1 MGSTATPLSQASRTG
16 TNPVASADAAAVR
29 HASLHR
35 RLEVLAGGW
44 IADAAMQLVALIPA
58 DIQVGDEELSQH
70 LIWIAGACSDGVP
83 DDTQN
88 GAITTLRRRL
98 VDVIRENILQRW
110 SDDVPD
116 AATMLETLQGLER
129 AQKACAPSADQSFIA
144 ELSERGGLD
153 LVVEVAHDMRS
164 PLTSILFL
172 SEILHRG
179 QSGDFNEV
187 QKRQIGIIY
196 SAALGLVGLA
206 SDMIE
211 MAKGGSRLRDP
222 APEAFSVNEILR
234 SVHDLVQPTAEEK
247 KLSVTIHT
255 LESEHRIGF
264 PIPLNRILLNLTTN
278 ALKFTHSGGV
288 DVTAEQVHSTR
299 VRFSVRDTGPGIA
312 PEAIETLYQPFRR
325 EPSRE
330 SGYYFSGTGL
340 GLAICRRLVKALGAE
355 IHIETRPEWGT
366 RFYFELD
373 LPPASAVMM

>member
-1 MGSTATPLSQASRTG
+1 
-16 TNPVASADAAAVR
+16 
-29 HASLHR
+29 
-35 RLEVLAGGW
+35 
-44 IADAAMQLVALIPA
+44 
-58 DIQVGDEELSQH
+58 
-70 LIWIAGACSDGVP
+70 
-83 DDTQN
+83 
-88 GAITTLRRRL
+88 
-98 VDVIRENILQRW
+98 
-110 SDDVPD
+110 
-116 AATMLETLQGLER
+116 
-129 AQKACAPSADQSFIA
+129 
-144 ELSERGGLD
+144 
-153 LVVEVAHDMRS
+153 MRS